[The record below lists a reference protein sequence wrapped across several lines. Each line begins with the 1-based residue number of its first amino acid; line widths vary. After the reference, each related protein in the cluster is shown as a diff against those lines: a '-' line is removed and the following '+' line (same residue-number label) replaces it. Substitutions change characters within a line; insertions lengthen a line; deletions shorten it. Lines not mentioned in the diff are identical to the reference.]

1 MRRTFRNSI
10 LFLSLSLINVVILP
24 LIALD
29 FPLITGLVNL
39 PALLFQ
45 VIIFTFLISS
55 SLIVSSIVI
64 YSVRSVFVEII
75 LSVITMV
82 LGIVRVLV
90 DPFVKYSIVID
101 SLHVYINNYVV
112 VDVLLVVIILFYT
125 GYILL
130 DVTRIIEKRGL
141 ETIYRRRKK
150 VEHYMREN

>member
-1 MRRTFRNSI
+1 MRKASRNSF
-10 LFLSLSLINVVILP
+10 LFLLLSLIIVALLP
-24 LIALD
+24 LISLD

-45 VIIFTFLISS
+45 VIISTFMIVS
-55 SLIVSSIVI
+55 SLIMSSILI

-75 LSVITMV
+75 LAVITMV
-82 LGIVRVLV
+82 LGIVRVLI

-101 SLHVYINNYVV
+101 SLHVYINNDVL

-130 DVTRIIEKRGL
+130 DVTRIIEKRSL

-150 VEHYMREN
+150 IEHYMREN

>member
-1 MRRTFRNSI
+1 M
-10 LFLSLSLINVVILP
+10 SLSLINVVILP

-45 VIIFTFLISS
+45 VIIFTFMIVS
-55 SLIVSSIVI
+55 SLIMSSIII
-64 YSVRSVFVEII
+64 YSVKSEFVEII
-75 LSVITMV
+75 LAVITMV
-82 LGIVRVLV
+82 LGIVRVLI

-101 SLHVYINNYVV
+101 GLHVYINN
-112 VDVLLVVIILFYT
+112 DVLVNVLLLVIILFYT

-130 DVTRIIEKRGL
+130 DVTRIIEKSGI

-150 VEHYMREN
+150 IEHYMREN